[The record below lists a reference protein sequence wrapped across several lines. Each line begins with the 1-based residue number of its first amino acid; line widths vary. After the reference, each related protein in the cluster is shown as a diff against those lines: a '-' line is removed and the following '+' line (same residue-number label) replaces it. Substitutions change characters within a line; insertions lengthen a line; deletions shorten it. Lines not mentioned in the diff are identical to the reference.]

1 MAIPVPTS
9 VSQDAP
15 NETVIQTLFHTNR
28 SRKAANLFLQRLI
41 ALNGRMTEVDM
52 SKFVGDLKSGELDAK
67 LSRGA
72 FYGYI
77 LPVFLRQG
85 LIRLG
90 GLFDST
96 RRKIIPTYFV
106 VVQSVGKRAPVKPSL
121 AYNAYV
127 LQKAWNQVFSEIAL
141 GGS

>member
-15 NETVIQTLFHTNR
+15 NETVVQRLFHTNR
-28 SRKAANLFLQRLI
+28 SRKAANLFLRRLI

-52 SKFVGDLKSGELDAK
+52 NKFVGDLKSGEFGAT

-77 LPVFLRQG
+77 LPIFLRQG

-90 GLFDST
+90 GGFDST

-106 VVQSVGKRAPVKPSL
+106 VVLSVGERAPVKPSL
-121 AYNAYV
+121 AYNAYI
-127 LQKAWNQVFSEIAL
+127 LQRAWNQVFSEIVL